1 MLGLREEYD
10 FDECRLHASCKS
22 EEGFVEIG
30 TATAVGKLVSIASN
44 GREIVTKKTVI
55 TYRVKWQASPIQASS
70 DSLLQCKSFPQ
81 LGITLPITKANP
93 RPH

>member
-1 MLGLREEYD
+1 MTNADYMPPVNPKKVL
-10 FDECRLHASCKS
+10 SKS
-22 EEGFVEIG
+22 G

-44 GREIVTKKTVI
+44 GREIVPKKTVI
-55 TYRVKWQASPIQASS
+55 TYRVKWQAPPIQASS